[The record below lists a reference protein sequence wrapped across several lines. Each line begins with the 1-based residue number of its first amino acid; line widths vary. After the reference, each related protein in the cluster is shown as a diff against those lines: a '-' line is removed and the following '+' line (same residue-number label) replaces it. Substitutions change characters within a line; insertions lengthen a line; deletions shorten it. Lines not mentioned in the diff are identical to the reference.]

1 MNILY
6 TNINNKINQYFF
18 ETEKQCYDKVNELKC
33 RWYKIYKQKNAISNY
48 FEASFEWDYE
58 KNDLKINIEKAKEI
72 KRNEYRLLRP
82 ALFEKLDV
90 EFMKALET
98 NNQSKLQE
106 IVQLKEKLRN
116 MTAVELPNN
125 KEELFIFYPDCIR
138 EVLLYLAQ
146 N

>member
-6 TNINNKINQYFF
+6 VNENNTVHQHFF
-18 ETEKQCYDKVNELKC
+18 NTEKECYDKVNELKC
-33 RWYKIYKQKNAISNY
+33 RYYKIYKEKDAISNY
-48 FEASFEWDYE
+48 FQSSFEWDYE
-58 KNDLKINIEKAKEI
+58 KNDLKVNIQKAKEI

-90 EFMKALET
+90 KFMKALEA
-98 NNQSKLQE
+98 NDQSKLQE
-106 IVQLKEKLRN
+106 IAILKEKLRN
-116 MTAVELPNN
+116 ITEIELPNI
-125 KEELFIFYPDCIR
+125 KEELFIFYPDCIK